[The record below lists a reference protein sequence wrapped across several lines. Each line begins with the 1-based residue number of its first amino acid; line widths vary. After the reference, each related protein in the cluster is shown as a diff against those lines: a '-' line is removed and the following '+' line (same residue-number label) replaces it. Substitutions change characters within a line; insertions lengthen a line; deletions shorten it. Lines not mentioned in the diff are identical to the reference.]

1 MSPAYTQ
8 DTLSVLAL
16 DIGTDNTRALLFD
29 VVEGAYHFISAGV
42 AASTQKAPLNDV
54 TMGVLD
60 AIGQLQ
66 EITGRV
72 LLSQRTGLI
81 IPSQPGNEGVDRLFI
96 TYSNGTPLKIATF
109 ALMGDVSMQSL
120 HKLAGTLHGNIVQSV
135 SLNDRRPIHDQI
147 DETLLAQP
155 DLVLFAGGT
164 DRGATRSVK
173 KMATLLAAILRLIP
187 LEQRPPVVF
196 SGNQMIVKPVKEI
209 LDGVAKVTT
218 TQNIRPE
225 MDKEEIDQAAEDLSE
240 VVTQMRI
247 NEVNGL
253 DSLASICS
261 DAPCPTGTAIGRI
274 VRYLSQVGDPEKG
287 ILAIDLGAGSTT
299 TASARAGEVN
309 VNVLPFGSSQGLQPF
324 LESTPFEEIAQWLN
338 PEIDEGAAQDQLWQK
353 TLFPGTVP
361 VTHEGLHIEQAA
373 TRQILHRTM
382 QELAQRGALIDKGY
396 ESILLSGAAV
406 TQIGTPAQI
415 LLTLLDG
422 LQPQGIST
430 LVLDA
435 NGLLAT
441 LGATAKILPILPVQV
456 LETKAFTNLAT
467 AITLESTI
475 KNGSVIASARLRKGD
490 RVSKTIEIKQ
500 GTLTSLP
507 LKVGE
512 TATLELSLGRTA
524 RIAAFDLAETSFK
537 VRGGLCGIVID
548 SRGRPLTLP
557 VDKAKRGALFQLWRD
572 ALQKN
577 SLVQ

>member
-42 AASTQKAPLNDV
+42 AASPQKAPLNDV

-135 SLNDRRPIHDQI
+135 GLNDRRPIHDQI

-309 VNVLPFGSSQGLQPF
+309 VNVLPLGSSQGLQPF

>member
-1 MSPAYTQ
+1 MSPAFTQ

-29 VVEGAYHFISAGV
+29 VVEGAYHFISAGT
-42 AASTQKAPLNDV
+42 AASTHKAPLHDV
-54 TMGVLD
+54 TLGVME
-60 AIGQLQ
+60 AINQLQ
-66 EITGRV
+66 EITGRT
-72 LLSQRTGLI
+72 LLNQRTGLI
-81 IPSQPGNEGVDRLFI
+81 VPSQPGNEGVDRLFI
-96 TYSNGTPLKIATF
+96 TYSSGSPLKIATF
-109 ALMGDVSMQSL
+109 GLMDDVSMQSL
-120 HKLAGTLHGNIVQSV
+120 HKLAGTLHGNLVQSV

-155 DLVLFAGGT
+155 ELVLFAGGT

-196 SGNQMIVKPVKEI
+196 SGNQLMVKAVKEV

-225 MDKEEIDQAAEDLSE
+225 MDKEEIDQAAEDLAE
-240 VVTQMRI
+240 VVTQMRVSEI
-247 NEVNGL
+247 NGL
-253 DSLASICS
+253 GPLASICS
-261 DAPCPTGTAIGRI
+261 DAPCPNATAIGRI
-274 VRYLSQVGDPEKG
+274 VRYLSKVGDPEKG

-309 VNVLPFGSSQGLQPF
+309 LNVLPFGSSQGLQPF
-324 LESTPFEEIAQWLN
+324 LERTLFEDIAQWLN

-373 TRQILHRTM
+373 TRQMLNRTM
-382 QELAQRGALIDKGY
+382 VELAQRGALIENGY
-396 ESILLSGAAV
+396 ESILLSGAAI
-406 TQIGTPAQI
+406 TQVGTPSQI
-415 LLTLLDG
+415 LLTILDG
-422 LQPQGIST
+422 LQLQGIST
-430 LVLDA
+430 LVLDP

-467 AITLESTI
+467 AITLESNSKIGTT
-475 KNGSVIASARLRKGD
+475 IASARLRKGD
-490 RVSKTIEIKQ
+490 KVSKVIEVKQ

-524 RIAAFDLAETSFK
+524 HIASFDLAETSFK

-548 SRGRPLTLP
+548 SRGRPLVLP
-557 VDKAKRGALFQLWRD
+557 SDKAKRGVLFQLWRD
-572 ALQKN
+572 ALLKN